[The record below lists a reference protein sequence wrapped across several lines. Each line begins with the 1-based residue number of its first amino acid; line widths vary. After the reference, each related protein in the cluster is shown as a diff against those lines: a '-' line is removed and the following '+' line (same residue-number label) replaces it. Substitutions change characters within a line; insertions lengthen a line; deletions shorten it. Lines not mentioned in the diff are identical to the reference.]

1 VLGRRQRFEF
11 ARRDV
16 ARHCF
21 LALLEGEPAGTGW
34 AAVREHGVS
43 LNGGAVDP
51 RFQGRGVYRALL
63 AVRLALARRA
73 GVEGVTVQ
81 ARQNASAP
89 SCPAW
94 DSRWSAAGG
103 HTPICRQRVG
113 QIPVSLVRQVN

>member
-34 AAVREHGVS
+34 AAVREHGVI

-51 RFQGRGVYRALL
+51 RFLFSMTA
-63 AVRLALARRA
+63 A
-73 GVEGVTVQ
+73 TD
-81 ARQNASAP
+81 SIMK
-89 SCPAW
+89 CFTPATSNTGW
-94 DSRWSAAGG
+94 
-103 HTPICRQRVG
+103 
-113 QIPVSLVRQVN
+113 